1 MLPALPSRGRFSCDL
16 CEQWRGS
23 GGPGTIDFG
32 EILTDAKGEI
42 RLHEQGKRLYPG
54 EYTIT
59 EIRPAPGFQMK
70 EPSTQKIILHGSES
84 KTVTFENVPLNAIIV
99 EKYDSVTH
107 EALPG
112 CTFQLRYLGG
122 TSGTGGTV
130 IGQKVTGKTAPPS
143 GPGSRAAPTFWRR
156 WTQQMG
162 TPSSSPPKRSSP
174 GRQR

>member
-1 MLPALPSRGRFSCDL
+1 MTYVSNGEAA
-16 CEQWRGS
+16 EA
-23 GGPGTIDFG
+23 PGTIDFG

-42 RLHEQGKRLYPG
+42 RLHEQGKRLYPR

-59 EIRPAPGFQMK
+59 EVRPAPGFQMK

-122 TSGTGGTV
+122 TLWHWRDRHRPESHREKRDRHLDWAEKRHLHSGGG
-130 IGQKVTGKTAPPS
+130 
-143 GPGSRAAPTFWRR
+143 GPGR
-156 WTQQMG
+156 WVLYH
-162 TPSSSPPKRSSP
+162 PVLRDDFP